1 MSTLEPV
8 KISIPNDCGGLRLDQ
23 ALAKLMPEYSRS
35 RLQAWIKEGLITVAG
50 QTADAKQKV
59 WGGEAVVVAPQPTAE
74 ESAFKA
80 QDIPLNIV
88 YEDDHLM
95 VIDKPAGLVVHPAA
109 GNWEGTLLNA
119 LLHYAPQVES
129 VPRAGIVHRLDK
141 ETSGLLVVAK
151 TIPAQ
156 TDLVRQLQARTVK
169 REYRAIVCGIVH
181 GKGKVDAPIGR
192 DPHDRKKMAVVKHF
206 GKHAVTHFEAL
217 ETFSWH
223 SYVRCLLETGRTHQ
237 IRVHMQS
244 IKAPLVGDPV
254 YGPRGGVVPGVKMS
268 ETLAAAV
275 KGFHRQA
282 LHAVRLGLI
291 HPATG
296 EAMQWQSELPADM
309 KALLAVL
316 REDARLAVQAD
327 EEQGDAV
334 WWDPAEAYEYDDF
347 ADNEDWDE
355 DEE

>member
-1 MSTLEPV
+1 MLEP
-8 KISIPNDCGGLRLDQ
+8 ITLTIPNDCGGLRLDQ
-23 ALAKLMPEYSRS
+23 ALARLMPEYSRS
-35 RLQAWIKEGLITVAG
+35 RLQAWIKDGLVTVSG
-50 QTADAKQKV
+50 QPAADAKQKV
-59 WGGEAVVVAPQPTAE
+59 WGGEAVVVAPQPTPE

-88 YEDDHLM
+88 FEDDHIL

-119 LLHYAPQVES
+119 LLHHAPQVES

-141 ETSGLLVVAK
+141 DTSGLLVVAK

-169 REYRAIVCGIVH
+169 REYRAIVWAIVH
-181 GKGKVDAPIGR
+181 GKGRVDAPIGR

-217 ETFSWH
+217 ETFSFS

-254 YGPRGGVVPGVKMS
+254 YGPRGGIMQGIKVS
-268 ETLAAAV
+268 EELAVAIR
-275 KGFHRQA
+275 GFGRQA
-282 LHAVRLGLI
+282 LHAARLGLI

-296 EAMQWQSELPADM
+296 EAMQWQSEIPADM

-316 REDARLAVQAD
+316 REDARLAVEAS
-327 EEQGDAV
+327 EEQGDAL
-334 WWDPAEAYEYDDF
+334 WWNPTEPYEYDESD
-347 ADNEDWDE
+347 DEDDWD